1 MNREEIYNQVIQE
14 YSELINNGETWTT
27 PTGDNIQDIIGNLV
41 DLVMD
46 YGDIVYKVI
55 SLDDYSLEELMDKEY
70 CEDLILWYTKKII

>member
-1 MNREEIYNQVIQE
+1 MDRQEIYNQVIQE
-14 YSELINNGETWTT
+14 YSELIDNGETWTT

-55 SLDDYSLEELMDKEY
+55 SLDDYSLAELMDKEY